1 MSERAPDCATGR
13 RPPGTGERAPRSEL
27 PGRMLRLLSLLQ
39 GRREWP
45 GRELAA
51 RLGVTER
58 TLRRDISR
66 LRELDY
72 PVAGSTGT
80 AGGYRLE
87 PGPALPP
94 LLLDD
99 DEAVAI
105 ALALSTAVPG
115 IDEVGARAL
124 AKLTQVLP
132 ARLRPQ
138 LARLADTV
146 AAVPHRQSTGTDP
159 DVLATLAAACRDTE
173 IVTFDYRGRSGAPG
187 RRRVEPHH
195 LVTLRGN
202 WYLVAYD
209 PERAGWRTFRL
220 DRVDAPRG
228 TRHRFAR
235 RTLPAPDAASY
246 LARSFAG
253 ARYRYSARVAVALP
267 ADAVRSRVYLSVP
280 GQVTELGPDRCTV
293 SMSADSL
300 DLVVQYAATVV
311 SLGAATGLDADPE
324 ILDRLR
330 ALGADLGTLVPE
342 STVD

>member
-1 MSERAPDCATGR
+1 MTDPDTRATAGRDPRAPGGR
-13 RPPGTGERAPRSEL
+13 VPRREL

-39 GRREWP
+39 GRREWS
-45 GRELAA
+45 GRELAD

-58 TLRRDISR
+58 TLRRDIHR

-72 PVAGSTGT
+72 PVVGSTGT
-80 AGGYRLE
+80 AGGYRLAS
-87 PGPALPP
+87 GPALPP

-105 ALALSTAVPG
+105 ALALSTAAPG

-138 LARLADTV
+138 LTRLADTV
-146 AAVPHRQSTGTDP
+146 AAVPHRQAAGTDP

-173 IVTFDYRGRSGAPG
+173 VVTFDYRGRSGAPG

-209 PERAGWRTFRL
+209 PERADWRTFRL
-220 DRVDAPRG
+220 DRVLAPAS
-228 TRHRFAR
+228 TRHRFTR
-235 RTLPAPDAASY
+235 RTLPAPDAATY

-253 ARYRYSARVAVALP
+253 ARYRHSARAEVALP
-267 ADAVRSRVYLSVP
+267 ADTVRTRTHLSVP
-280 GQVTELGPDRCTV
+280 GQVTELGPDRCVV

-300 DLVVQYAATVV
+300 DLVVQYVATVV
-311 SLGAATGLDADPE
+311 SLGATTGLDADPE
-324 ILDRLR
+324 VADRLR
-330 ALGADLGTLVPE
+330 TLGSDLGAVTDQP
-342 STVD
+342 TVD